1 LGVRDVLRERVA
13 ETLEDWTGLT
23 LRPVDHV
30 QALEESSSR
39 WGAFADE
46 AEDLAANVMDY
57 VDGRPREVSH
67 ESRRT
72 LSRRSRAAFIRDPLA
87 GAEANLR
94 ANFSFGRGI
103 PIPQAADEKVQ
114 KIIDAAWKDPN
125 NERKLTSFEAQR
137 HRSND
142 LLTTANLYAVGYE
155 ANGRFRVGF
164 HDPDLVTEIVCHPE
178 DEETPLWY
186 VVRKKRTD
194 WDFDQHHQ
202 EYRYLEL
209 KDGIERVYYVEHW
222 RTVKDA
228 EEQAAEFGMERPKRP
243 NAEDVIPGRME
254 HFRINRVGRTQFGIP
269 PWARTLRFYSA
280 MNQITEAQVA
290 MRQAAATII
299 AKRVRSG
306 GPRDIMKAAAN
317 VMTGAG
323 ELASSRFSGNIR
335 GAGPG
340 TDPSAGAPPPPAG
353 SHWIENESDRLEA
366 VRLSSGSGEA
376 MQDAQMVRAPLAASS
391 GFGPHYLGDP
401 SSTNLAGATA
411 LELPSLMETRAW
423 QETFEGIMRWF
434 TDMAIESAIRSGAL
448 GGFISEGESDGR
460 PLQSLHLRED
470 REELEER
477 TGIDLSY
484 NLDMPYPGRRNLP
497 DVVNAITAVAR
508 DYDPMGQNEPM
519 RRKLLD
525 FLARHGLEVDD
536 PAGWVDEVLPEG
548 ALAIL
553 NPPMPPPGT
562 DPNAP
567 TDPAAGAQQVAR
579 DPKEKSEK
587 SQRGEKRAS
596 RPPKDEMGETLLE
609 RLSDPELERLLYEDV
624 EREFERLLSDP
635 DALLGGRASRKRVN
649 GAAPAGPLA
658 Y

>member
-222 RTVKDA
+222 RNVKDA

-353 SHWIENESDRLEA
+353 SHWIENESDRPPPPASAPTTSGTRPPLTSPE
-366 VRLSSGSGEA
+366 RPPSSCPPSWRRGPGRRPSRGLCAGSLTWRS
-376 MQDAQMVRAPLAASS
+376 RARSAPVPSAASS
-391 GFGPHYLGDP
+391 PRGR
-401 SSTNLAGATA
+401 ATA
-411 LELPSLMETRAW
+411 ARSSRSTSVRTGRSW
-423 QETFEGIMRWF
+423 
-434 TDMAIESAIRSGAL
+434 RSG
-448 GGFISEGESDGR
+448 
-460 PLQSLHLRED
+460 
-470 REELEER
+470 
-477 TGIDLSY
+477 
-484 NLDMPYPGRRNLP
+484 PGS
-497 DVVNAITAVAR
+497 TS
-508 DYDPMGQNEPM
+508 
-519 RRKLLD
+519 
-525 FLARHGLEVDD
+525 
-536 PAGWVDEVLPEG
+536 
-548 ALAIL
+548 
-553 NPPMPPPGT
+553 
-562 DPNAP
+562 P
-567 TDPAAGAQQVAR
+567 TTSTCPTPAAGT
-579 DPKEKSEK
+579 
-587 SQRGEKRAS
+587 S
-596 RPPKDEMGETLLE
+596 RTW
-609 RLSDPELERLLYEDV
+609 
-624 EREFERLLSDP
+624 
-635 DALLGGRASRKRVN
+635 
-649 GAAPAGPLA
+649 
-658 Y
+658 